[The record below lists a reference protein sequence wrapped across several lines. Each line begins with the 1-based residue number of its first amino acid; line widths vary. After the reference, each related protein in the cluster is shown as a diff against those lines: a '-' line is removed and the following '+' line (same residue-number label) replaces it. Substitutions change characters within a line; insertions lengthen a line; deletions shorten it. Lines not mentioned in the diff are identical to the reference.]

1 MRGGMGNGLRPR
13 AARRL
18 EPTSKGGKGA
28 VGGRLTL
35 RKPLVYSHGIGLEDN
50 AMTTTT
56 HLLIATLV
64 LAFFAGPA
72 EAASS
77 RYSKQVQRA
86 CANDYRRHC
95 SAYGIE
101 TSALRL
107 CMKRA
112 RKSLSKGCVN
122 ALVAAGEV
130 SRGEGKRRKRVR

>member
-1 MRGGMGNGLRPR
+1 MK
-13 AARRL
+13 
-18 EPTSKGGKGA
+18 T
-28 VGGRLTL
+28 
-35 RKPLVYSHGIGLEDN
+35 HC
-50 AMTTTT
+50 
-56 HLLIATLV
+56 HLLIASLV
-64 LAFFAGPA
+64 FAPFFALFAGPA

-122 ALVAAGEV
+122 ALVASGEA
-130 SRGEGKRRKRVR
+130 SRGGAKSRKRAR